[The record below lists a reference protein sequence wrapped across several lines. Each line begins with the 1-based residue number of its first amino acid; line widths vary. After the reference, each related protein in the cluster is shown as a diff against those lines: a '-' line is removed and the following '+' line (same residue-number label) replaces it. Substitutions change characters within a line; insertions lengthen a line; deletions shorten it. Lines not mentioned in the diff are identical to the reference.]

1 MGKDKRKRKKAG
13 APPGSV
19 VFTGQR
25 KVEKVLMHFMKYNA
39 EEIEESDLDNRQL
52 PEFDLQDEAFVKW
65 YDIRGLHDTE
75 LLQLSADRLKLHPLV
90 MEDVADVNQRPK
102 LDEYPDHILIQI
114 RALAWTNQKVT
125 TEQVSIVLNKQ
136 VVFSF
141 QEDGTDLF
149 EKVRDRLINK
159 SGRFRTRKAD
169 YLAYV
174 LIDTTVDHYF
184 FVLDALE
191 EEIEKLEEKILRE
204 AAQDAR
210 NEIFTIKREVST
222 IRRAILPLREILL
235 KFSKL
240 DHPLIDKETAVFIR
254 DVQDNLNQV
263 IEMTE
268 SNREMLISLQ
278 ELLISQIE
286 FETNNVIQFLTIV
299 SAIFIPLSFL
309 AGLYGMNFSNMPELD
324 YRYSYFILLGIMVF
338 IAGGLLFY
346 FRKKKWL

>member
-1 MGKDKRKRKKAG
+1 MKKDRRKRKKAG

-19 VFTGQR
+19 VFTGKR
-25 KVEKVLMHFMKYNA
+25 KIEKILMHFMKYNA
-39 EEIEESDLDNRQL
+39 EEIEDQDLDNLQL
-52 PEFDLQDEAFVKW
+52 PRFDLQDDAFVKW
-65 YDIRGLHDTE
+65 YDVRGLHDTE
-75 LLQLSADRLKLHPLV
+75 LLQTSAQQLQLHPLV

-102 LDEYPDHILIQI
+102 LDEYPDHLLIQI
-114 RALAWTNQKVT
+114 KALAWVDNSVT
-125 TEQVSIVLNKQ
+125 TEQVSIILSKST
-136 VVFSF
+136 VFSF

-149 EKVRDRLINK
+149 ERVRERLISM
-159 SGRFRTRKAD
+159 SGRFRFRKAD

-174 LIDTTVDHYF
+174 LIDTAVDHYF

-191 EEIEKLEEKILRE
+191 EQIERLEEKILKNATR
-204 AAQDAR
+204 DVK
-210 NEIFTIKREVST
+210 NEIFALKREVST
-222 IRRAILPLREILL
+222 IRRSILPLREVLL

-240 DHPLIDKETAVFIR
+240 EHVLIDKETSVFIR

-309 AGLYGMNFSNMPELD
+309 AGLYGMNFNNMPELE
-324 YRYSYFILLGIMVF
+324 YRYGYYVLVGVMLI
-338 IAGGLLFY
+338 IAVGLLLY
-346 FRKKKWL
+346 FRRKKWL